1 LDVSLSRPFNLGSGV
16 SLETSIGAINA
27 YDRTN
32 IAYYDVNT
40 LSRVNQTAFMPYV
53 SLSASI
59 N

>member
-1 LDVSLSRPFNLGSGV
+1 V
-16 SLETSIGAINA
+16 SLEANIGAINA

-53 SLSASI
+53 SVTASI